1 MSSRWHMNRIGF
13 VNFWFYDE
21 EVFQFSEGKLL
32 LRGQNGSGKSIT
44 TQSFI
49 PFILDGDRT
58 PSRLDP
64 FGSSDRKMDY
74 YFLGEGE
81 RDDATGY
88 LFLEF
93 RRENTNQY
101 RTIGIGQRA
110 QSGKPMGFWGFMLID
125 GKRIGEDFQL
135 YRQVGQKKIPLS
147 KLELKNALGENNFFA
162 ETRKDYMAL
171 VNRHIFGF
179 PKLEQYDQFIRLLI
193 KVRAPK
199 LSKEFKPTKVYEILN
214 DSLQTLTDDDL
225 RAMVDAMETMDD
237 IQNKLDNLK
246 EARRDVRFI
255 EKEYQRYNAY
265 MLGQK
270 AQACLNAKAEANAQR
285 QKYEEQNQE
294 QCEKIA
300 EAEEKTLENQRMNAR
315 IEQLEQEKRTLDIT
329 DIETSV
335 EELGRNRE
343 KCAAS
348 EKEKARLE
356 ESIEGYRSNLQGYT
370 DKMQEA
376 RKDADYLEQ
385 QADKLLRE
393 MTEYG
398 RALAFSEQEKAEKLK
413 LSRDLNAECR
423 SIRQAAKE
431 LEQAVKRGLEALRAL
446 ESIKNEYSQ
455 AQEYLQQLSQIK
467 DHCAE
472 ALKDAERLEDA
483 CRDEI
488 IEAYYHLARSFE
500 ELTLNHKTLNSI
512 SVQLQRYRGAGD
524 RDNIQRLVQ
533 QVYDTRGG
541 VLKDAIR
548 RKENERDRTNSAYR
562 ECCEALKNL
571 MAMREPVPER
581 RAKVEEARRVL
592 KAENIRCMPFYETI
606 EFAPAVDE
614 ERQALL
620 EEQLRD
626 AGLLDALVI
635 APKDRSRAKAALKS
649 LSDIVLNAEA
659 FGKSDDSR
667 LAAAELAADFREETE
682 KILSNIYKAD
692 TAEALFVLAEDG
704 YFKNG
709 ILEGHSVPEEPV
721 SYVGAAARKRKKERL
736 IADKQAEVNALEEK
750 IDALNEK
757 IKSLRTRLE
766 QLQKEY
772 RTLPEFSD
780 LDQSIFLTA
789 EVRRE
794 LDRAAEEAEK
804 QEEVLTEIG
813 RRKKDCDQQVIINCR
828 PLPYTRV
835 IEVYEE
841 AEASAAEYIEDL
853 SELEIT
859 LTQYRSAQSEYSHA
873 QELFEKEE
881 SSMEEA
887 NLQLRRACDDID
899 SCKICI
905 TRLEEFL
912 NNPENREKARR
923 LEKVMGELDEK
934 NECIRENNTRISVLE
949 SQIQGLAVQIKETEA
964 LKTQCT
970 EAEARLSQY
979 FEEELA
985 LGLVIPD
992 EDQSLE
998 DCARKAVRQ
1007 LDENDRKR
1015 SREEI
1020 TAALFQAYQKHGS
1033 NLSSSYGM
1041 SLEDCFEDEAQDLRK
1056 RQRIATV
1063 WDGKKL
1069 YLADFV
1075 NLLKDAIDSTEL
1087 LIQEKDR
1094 ELFENILAD
1103 TLSRKLSRRITESRK
1118 WIKDMST
1125 LMSKMETSMALSF
1138 SLDWKSKNA
1147 EGDNELDTKE
1157 LEKFLRMDK
1166 ELLKDED
1173 IERVAAHFRSKIRIA
1188 KQMAE
1193 ENKEPVN
1200 YIDLVRDALDYRRWF
1215 EFKMHYYR
1223 DGAGRKELTNGAF
1236 NRFSGGEKAMAMYVP
1251 LFAAVN
1257 AQYKKSD
1264 YPDHP
1269 RMIALDEAFAGVDEM
1284 NISSMFELVQ
1294 KLEFDYIMNSQSLWG
1309 CYATVPT
1316 LRIAELLR
1324 PGNAS
1329 VVTVI
1334 NYQWNGHEK
1343 KLM

>member
-1 MSSRWHMNRIGF
+1 MSNRWHMNRIGF
-13 VNFWFYDE
+13 VNFWLYDE

-64 FGSSDRKMDY
+64 FGSSDRKMEY

-93 RRENTNQY
+93 RRENTSQY

-110 QSGKPMGFWGFMLID
+110 QSGKPMRFWGFMLLD

-135 YRQVGQKKIPLS
+135 YRQIGQKKIPLS
-147 KLELKNALGENNFFA
+147 KLELKNALGENNLFA
-162 ETRKDYMAL
+162 ETRKDYMDF

-179 PKLEQYDQFIRLLI
+179 PKVEQYDQFIRLLI

-246 EARRDVRFI
+246 EARKEVRFI
-255 EKEYQRYNAY
+255 EKEYRRYNTY

-270 AQACLNAKAEANAQR
+270 AQAYLTAKEKAFVQS
-285 QKYEEQNQE
+285 QKYEEQNKKR
-294 QCEKIA
+294 CEKTA
-300 EAEEKTLENQRMNAR
+300 EKEEKTLENQGLIAR
-315 IEQLEQEKRTLDIT
+315 IEQLEQEKRALDIT

-335 EELGRNRE
+335 EELVRSR
-343 KCAAS
+343 KKYAAA
-348 EKEKARLE
+348 EKEKMRLE
-356 ESIEGYRSNLQGYT
+356 ESIEDYRSNLQGYT

-376 RKDADYLEQ
+376 QKDADYLERQ
-385 QADKLLRE
+385 VDKLLRE

-398 RALAFSEQEKAEKLK
+398 RALAFSEQEKAAKLK
-413 LSRDLNAECR
+413 TARDLNAECR
-423 SIRQAAKE
+423 RIRQAAKE
-431 LEQAVKRGLEALRAL
+431 LEQTVKRGLETLRAL

-455 AQEYLQQLSQIK
+455 AQERLQQLVQDK
-467 DHCAE
+467 DRCVE
-472 ALKDAERLEDA
+472 ALEAAARLEDT

-488 IEAYYHLARSFE
+488 IEAYYRLAKTFE
-500 ELTLNHKTLNSI
+500 ELTLDHKILNSI
-512 SVQLQRYRGAGD
+512 SVQLQRYQGVGD
-524 RDNIQRLVQ
+524 RDSIQRLVQ
-533 QVYDTRGG
+533 QVYDRRGEA
-541 VLKDAIR
+541 LKDVKL
-548 RKENERDRTNSAYR
+548 RKENERDRAKSDYR
-562 ECCEALKNL
+562 KCQEELQSL
-571 MAMREPVPER
+571 MAMKEPVPER
-581 RAKVEEARRVL
+581 RAKVEEARRML
-592 KAENIRCMPFYETI
+592 KAESIRSMPFYEAI

-614 ERQALL
+614 KMQALM

-626 AGLLDALVI
+626 SGLLDALVI
-635 APKDRSRAKAALKS
+635 APKNRNRARAALKS

-659 FGKSDDSR
+659 FGKSDDNR
-667 LAAAELAADFREETE
+667 LAAAALDADFKEETE
-682 KILSNIYKAD
+682 KILSNIYKED
-692 TAEALFVLAEDG
+692 TAAALFVLGEDG

-721 SYVGAAARKRKKERL
+721 SYVGAAARKRKKEQL
-736 IADKQAEVNALEEK
+736 IADKQGEVNALKEK
-750 IDALNEK
+750 IDGLNQE
-757 IKSLRTRLE
+757 IKKLEMRLDR
-766 QLQKEY
+766 LYKESKA
-772 RTLPEFSD
+772 LPEFSD
-780 LDQSIFLTA
+780 LDQAIFLAA
-789 EVRRE
+789 EARRE
-794 LDRAAEEAEK
+794 LDRVSEDVEK
-804 QEEVLTEIG
+804 QEEVLAEISL
-813 RRKKDCDQQVIINCR
+813 RKKDCNQQMIINCR
-828 PLPYTRV
+828 PLPYPRM
-835 IEVYEE
+835 IEAYEE
-841 AEASAAEYIEDL
+841 AEANAAEYTEKL
-853 SELEIT
+853 GEMEIV
-859 LTQYRSAQSEYSHA
+859 LIQYRSAQSEYRHA
-873 QELFEKEE
+873 QELFDKEE
-881 SSMEEA
+881 STLDEA
-887 NLQLRRACDDID
+887 DLQLRRVCDDID
-899 SCKICI
+899 GCKICI

-923 LEKVMGELDEK
+923 LEKVTAEIEEK
-934 NECIRENNTRISVLE
+934 NGCIQENNIKTHVLE
-949 SQIQGLAVQIKETEA
+949 SELQGLAAGIEETEA
-964 LKTQCT
+964 LKTQCA
-970 EAEARLSQY
+970 EDEARLSRY

-985 LGLVIPD
+985 LELVISSG
-992 EDQSLE
+992 EQSLE
-998 DCARKAVRQ
+998 GCAREAVRQ
-1007 LDENDRKR
+1007 LEENDRKR

-1033 NLSSSYGM
+1033 NLSGSYGM
-1041 SLEDCFEDEAQDLRK
+1041 SFEDCFEDEAQDLRK
-1056 RQRIATV
+1056 RQRITTV

-1069 YLADFV
+1069 YLADFI
-1075 NLLKDAIDSTEL
+1075 NLLKDAINSTEL

-1103 TLSRKLSRRITESRK
+1103 TLSRKLSRRIAESRK
-1118 WIKDMST
+1118 WIKDMSV
-1125 LMSKMETSMALSF
+1125 LMSKMETSMALNF
-1138 SLDWKSKNA
+1138 SLDWKSKTA

-1157 LEKFLRMDK
+1157 LEKLLRMDK
-1166 ELLKDED
+1166 DLLKDED

-1215 EFKMHYYR
+1215 EFKMYYYR